1 MKIQENVEAEIHQV
15 ILEEARDSYDNSI
28 IWVRIRIQDIRIQDN
43 NTFNVLKKYSGVGN
57 LLL

>member
-28 IWVRIRIQDIRIQDN
+28 IWVRIRI
-43 NTFNVLKKYSGVGN
+43 
-57 LLL
+57 